1 VINEGNILKESD
13 IRPRDLFEKYLELS
27 AKDAITYFG
36 SSTRTD
42 LPCPACGNNLVQPA
56 FEKHG
61 FDYKICRTCG
71 TLYQSPRP
79 PWEDFARFYK
89 ESPSAQYWARIF
101 FPAVA
106 ESRRV
111 HLFRPK
117 VQELAQLCQKDQFFP
132 KVFADIGAGYGL
144 LLEEWRRS
152 FPDTKLFAV
161 EPNPDLAAQCRLKN
175 LHVVELFAEEANQ
188 LHNQVDLV
196 TAFEII
202 EHSYDPLAFLNSLAK
217 LLRTGGRILIT
228 GLTIDGFD
236 IQVLWQRSNNISPPH
251 HINLIS
257 IEGFEFLLARAGFS
271 NIHIFT
277 PGKLDVDILKNAL
290 RYDKDIL
297 SGQRFLQTLFTRGE
311 ETLGAFQKFLSDHRL
326 SSHCWVWASK

>member
-1 VINEGNILKESD
+1 MKESD
-13 IRPRDLFEKYLELS
+13 IRPREFFQRYLDLS
-27 AKDAITYFG
+27 AADAVAYFN
-36 SSTRTD
+36 SSKRVD
-42 LPCPACGNNLVQPA
+42 LPCPACGNNLLQPA

-61 FDYKICRTCG
+61 FNYNLCRTCG

-79 PWEDFARFYK
+79 PWDDFARFYK

-117 VQELAQLCQKDQFFP
+117 VQELAQLCQKDQFYP

-144 LLEEWRRS
+144 LLEEWRCS

-175 LHVVELFAEEANQ
+175 LHVVELFAEEADL
-188 LHNQVDLV
+188 LHDQIDLV
-196 TAFEII
+196 TAFEVI
-202 EHSYDPLAFLNSLAK
+202 EHSYDPLAFLTSLAK
-217 LLRTGGRILIT
+217 LLRVGGQILIT
-228 GLTIDGFD
+228 GPTVDGFD
-236 IQVLWQRSNNISPPH
+236 IQVLWERSNSIAPPH

-257 IEGFEFLLARAGFS
+257 IHGFEILLAKAGFS
-271 NIHIFT
+271 NIRIFT
-277 PGKLDVDILKNAL
+277 PGKLDVDIVKNAW
-290 RYDKDIL
+290 DHNKDIL
-297 SGQRFLQTLFTRGE
+297 VGERFLHTLLAKDD
-311 ETLGAFQKFLSDHRL
+311 ETLAAFQKFLSDHAL